1 MLSHRQSQVL
11 RIISREFITTGV
23 PVSSDVI
30 ARNYGLKVSSATVRN
45 DMMLLEQEGY
55 ILRPHTSA
63 GAIPSDR
70 GYRQFVET
78 MDDPQELPAWEQHM
92 VSHLFHQV
100 ERDTEEWVGLAASLL
115 GRLTRCASL
124 VTWPR
129 AEESQFR
136 HLGLVSLHRFLAML
150 IVVLQEARLHQQ
162 LLPLKEPMAQQALDA
177 TAARLNLAYNG
188 LDAAEIEDMA
198 QGLAYPLDEAISR
211 AVVTLMRRAS
221 QREAA
226 EIRFHGW
233 SYMLAQP
240 EMAGT
245 TVRETV
251 EVLEERGLPV
261 SLLPSEGL
269 RVIIGAESR
278 EAALYPLSL
287 VISSYGILPQV
298 KGIIGVVG
306 PTRMHY
312 GRAISAVKFVSEQLN
327 RLLSEIYS

>member
-1 MLSHRQSQVL
+1 
-11 RIISREFITTGV
+11 
-23 PVSSDVI
+23 
-30 ARNYGLKVSSATVRN
+30 
-45 DMMLLEQEGY
+45 
-55 ILRPHTSA
+55 
-63 GAIPSDR
+63 
-70 GYRQFVET
+70 
-78 MDDPQELPAWEQHM
+78 
-92 VSHLFHQV
+92 
-100 ERDTEEWVGLAASLL
+100 
-115 GRLTRCASL
+115 
-124 VTWPR
+124 
-129 AEESQFR
+129 
-136 HLGLVSLHRFLAML
+136 
-150 IVVLQEARLHQQ
+150 
-162 LLPLKEPMAQQALDA
+162 MAQQALDA